1 MIVRSP
7 ILAAVRHGFSTRQ
20 GGVSTGRYESLN
32 LSSKWGDDPSHVEEN
47 RRRFA
52 AEGGFHP
59 ARLFTV
65 RQVHGANVVR
75 IRPGMTPSDVAALE
89 ADALVTDVE
98 GVALAIGTADCVPIL
113 IGDGLGRVAAVH
125 AGWRGTLANIVG
137 AAVHALVELGAQ
149 VDHLRA
155 ALGPCICRRC
165 FEVGP
170 EVAERFLP
178 LRGSVDLSGA
188 KPHVDLRLANVVLL
202 ARSGVRTVDAA
213 VPCTMCERE
222 RFFSYRR
229 DGAQI
234 GQQLSF
240 VAADTSS

>member
-7 ILAAVRHGFSTRQ
+7 ILASMRHGFSTRQ

-32 LSSKWGDDPSHVEEN
+32 LSSKWGDDPAHVEEN

-52 AEGGFHP
+52 TEGGFDP

-75 IRPGMTPSDVAALE
+75 IRPGMTPSEVAALE

-98 GVALAIGTADCVPIL
+98 GVVLAVGTADCVPIL
-113 IGDGLGRVAAVH
+113 IGDGRGRIAAVH
-125 AGWRGTLANIVG
+125 AGWRGTVANIVG
-137 AAVHALVELGAQ
+137 VAVRALVELGARADQ
-149 VDHLRA
+149 LRA
-155 ALGPCICRRC
+155 ALGPSICNRC

-170 EVAERFLP
+170 EVADQFRP
-178 LRGSVDLSGA
+178 LVGSVDDGGT
-188 KPHVDLRLANVVLL
+188 KPHVDLRLANIVLL
-202 ARSGVRTVDAA
+202 ARSGVRTIDAA
-213 VPCTMCERE
+213 SPCTMCEPE

-229 DGAQI
+229 DGAKI

-240 VAADTSS
+240 IAAEASS